1 MTKWIRRFL
10 LRALVSLDRVRSVR
24 GSFGLPEKEPWI
36 KRHLF
41 QRPRYQTTNKSDV
54 TTVDEVFLASCW
66 WNELPLIEICKL
78 KYLIIVYSNKSGVD
92 CLHFA
97 KKIYTVKNTL
107 RSPQFQLR
115 FAFAFSLTPLQ
126 WRFHKIYFRLDW
138 SGLRRKDVKL
148 TDLLFGQTNPI
159 HLVSNLRK
167 WLQNLM

>member
-24 GSFGLPEKEPWI
+24 GSPRLPEKEPWI

-66 WNELPLIEICKL
+66 WNELPLIESCKL
-78 KYLIIVYSNKSGVD
+78 KYLTIMYSKSGLD
-92 CLHFA
+92 CLHFT
-97 KKIYTVKNTL
+97 KKNYTYQQWRTHSGPLTFSYVL
-107 RSPQFQLR
+107 LLR
-115 FAFAFSLTPLQ
+115 FDKPPRQ

-138 SGLRRKDVKL
+138 CGLKCKDVKL
-148 TDLLFGQTNPI
+148 TELLFGQIYRI
-159 HLVSNLRK
+159 HLVSNLK
-167 WLQNLM
+167 K